1 MLSIVIFA
9 IGVMYTPGPVNI
21 LSFSSGL
28 QRGFRVHA
36 PFSLGVGLALFVYF
50 LLVGHAGS
58 TVVSDGVL
66 PVVGALG
73 AGFIC
78 YLAFKIMTSEVALGR
93 EADAQGVVDFK
104 DGLLMQLLN
113 PKSFLVV
120 LPVAAVQ
127 FPAAG
132 ITGWEI
138 ALWSFFMGALG
149 FGAPFGYAAMGAVIG
164 RRVKSAAFFR
174 AFNVLMGLM
183 LVAVAMDM
191 AYRHV
196 FLALAA

>member
-21 LSFSSGL
+21 LSFNSGL
-28 QRGFRVHA
+28 QRGFRRHA
-36 PFSLGVGLALFVYF
+36 PFSLGVGFALFIYF
-50 LLVGHAGS
+50 LLVGYAGS
-58 TVVSDGVL
+58 TVVSGDVM

-73 AGFIC
+73 ASFIC
-78 YLAFKIMTSEVALGR
+78 YLAVKIMTADVALGQA
-93 EADAQGVVDFK
+93 ADAQGVVDFK

-120 LPVAAVQ
+120 LPVATVQ

-132 ITGWEI
+132 ITGWEVT
-138 ALWSFFMGALG
+138 LWSILLGALG
-149 FGAPFGYAAMGAVIG
+149 FGAPSCYAAFGAVIG

-174 AFNVLMGLM
+174 AFNVIMGLM